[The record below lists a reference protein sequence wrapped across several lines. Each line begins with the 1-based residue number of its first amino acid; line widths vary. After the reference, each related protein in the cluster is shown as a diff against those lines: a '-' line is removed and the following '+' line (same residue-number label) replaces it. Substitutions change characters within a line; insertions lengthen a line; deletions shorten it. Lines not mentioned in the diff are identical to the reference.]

1 MARGELAPGG
11 GLLVVAAWVEST
23 LNRGRRQRL
32 TTDGNHG
39 DMSRQLAESALA
51 ASTAADRVTREL
63 DWTSLN
69 RPGRGVPPPRS
80 GLHRLGVT

>member
-1 MARGELAPGG
+1 MARGESAPGG
-11 GLLVVAAWVEST
+11 GLWVVAARAENG

-32 TTDGNHG
+32 STNGMHCE
-39 DMSRQLAESALA
+39 MSRQSADSALA

-63 DWTSLN
+63 DWTSPK

-80 GLHRLGVT
+80 GLPPLGAT

>member
-11 GLLVVAAWVEST
+11 PRVVVAWAENG

-32 TTDGNHG
+32 STDGKHG
-39 DMSRQLAESALA
+39 EMSRQLADSALA
-51 ASTAADRVTREL
+51 ASPAADRVTREL
-63 DWTSLN
+63 DWTSLK

-80 GLHRLGVT
+80 GLGVT

>member
-11 GLLVVAAWVEST
+11 RLRVAAARAENG

-32 TTDGNHG
+32 STDGKYG
-39 DMSRQLAESALA
+39 EMSCQLADSALA
-51 ASTAADRVTREL
+51 ASPAADRVTREL
-63 DWTSLN
+63 DWTSLK

-80 GLHRLGVT
+80 GLGVA